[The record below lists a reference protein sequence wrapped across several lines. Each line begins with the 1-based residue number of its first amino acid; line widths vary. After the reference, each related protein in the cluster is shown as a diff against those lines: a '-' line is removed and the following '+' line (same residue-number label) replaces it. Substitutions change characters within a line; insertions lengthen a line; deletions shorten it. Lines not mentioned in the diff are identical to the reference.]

1 MANIPDEADINFR
14 REVINQLVNS
24 VDCTEHLKTSF
35 RQFLGNITADVK
47 HKDLA
52 YHLFLTTTL
61 YISKKVVLDG
71 EQMSVIC
78 RTVEQLRQEWSNE
91 GASSELSSTISHT
104 RVSEH
109 DMHPSPFS
117 DAPSLR
123 VEPEDAITPAASKV
137 AEGDVG
143 SMCDTLERIRF
154 SRSTTPASFV
164 REAEKHVLVAPNF
177 HEAIQPEDTADLSSQ
192 YPYGYRL
199 MRKQGWSNRS
209 GLGPDGSGIQR
220 PIDASA
226 LASFLGDNESLT
238 DMEFASK
245 SSSPAPTNG
254 IIAGKLEKRTNK
266 VAAGVSPWR
275 QYAADPYTGDISAKN
290 GYGNNDRISTAQP
303 NTLLQGV
310 TTETDG
316 NTNTIDRDQCV
327 IKDVWKD
334 TSKHK
339 STRHIQKNATPPGS
353 SWGVTNAPPEN
364 TNVFVPCTS
373 TFGGW

>member
-1 MANIPDEADINFR
+1 MANILDEADINFR

-61 YISKKVVLDG
+61 YISKKVVLDE
-71 EQMSVIC
+71 EQMAVIC

-91 GASSELSSTISHT
+91 GASSEPSNTTSHI

-109 DMHPSPFS
+109 DDMYPSPFS
-117 DAPSLR
+117 VAPSLR

-137 AEGDVG
+137 ADGDVG

-154 SRSTTPASFV
+154 SRSTTPDSFV

-177 HEAIQPEDTADLSSQ
+177 HEAVQPKDTADLSSQ
-192 YPYGYRL
+192 YPYGYKL

-220 PIDASA
+220 PIDAYA
-226 LASFLGDNESLT
+226 LANFLGENESPT
-238 DMEFASK
+238 GIGFASK
-245 SSSPAPTNG
+245 PSSTAPTNG
-254 IIAGKLEKRTNK
+254 NSAGKLEKRTNK
-266 VAAGVSPWR
+266 VTAAVSPWR
-275 QYAADPYTGDISAKN
+275 QYAADPYTGDKSAKN
-290 GYGNNDRISTAQP
+290 GYRNNDAISTVQP
-303 NTLLQGV
+303 N
-310 TTETDG
+310 TETDG
-316 NTNTIDRDQCV
+316 NTNTIDQDQCV

-339 STRHIQKNATPPGS
+339 STHHIQKNATPHGS

-373 TFGGW
+373 TYRGW